1 MKASKQNFLIDILAF
16 IFFLFLTSTG
26 IIVHYLLPAGS
37 GSTRTIWGLGRHD
50 WGDIHFYFAVGFL
63 LILAL
68 HIFKHWKWIWS
79 LVKGRPHSKPSQR
92 GILGLVG
99 LIAILTIAAL
109 PLISPVETN
118 ASNNN
123 HGAGHGKHMETTKSI
138 RGSMTLADV
147 EKSTGVPAGYI
158 LQELELPANTSID
171 KKLKDLK
178 TAYGFEMKQVHKL
191 VENYRVAK

>member
-37 GSTRTIWGLGRHD
+37 GHSHSIWGWDRHE

-79 LVKGRPHSKPSQR
+79 LVKGRPRSKPTKR
-92 GILGLVG
+92 GVLGFVG

-109 PLISPVETN
+109 PLISPVKTDSSNITN
-118 ASNNN
+118 DK
-123 HGAGHGKHMETTKSI
+123 GQGKHMETNTSI
-138 RGSMTLADV
+138 RGSMTLSDV
-147 EKSTGVPAGYI
+147 EKSTGVPAAYI
-158 LQELELPANTSID
+158 LEKLQLPPSTPTSQ
-171 KKLKDLK
+171 KLKDLK
-178 TAYGFEMKQVHKL
+178 TAHGFEMKQVHEL
-191 VENYRVAK
+191 VENYQVAK